1 MCINRCTIYTVYI
14 YIYAN
19 MRHHEYKEE
28 EFSETIGF
36 GMEQTHIKRSMHN
49 RMWGLKR
56 FII

>member
-1 MCINRCTIYTVYI
+1 MCINRCTIYTV